1 MSSEAT
7 INREKRTFGI
17 LATLLF
23 HSVLLITFWIT
34 TMAIGSYDVP
44 PPRKEVLIAF
54 EPPKEEMPKNIS
66 IFTASKTNTVGD
78 TKSPVPRSGGAK
90 STSKKTPKPVTTP
103 GKQGTK
109 ASATPDKA
117 STAPQIA
124 KNTVPL
130 TSSNGANAHGDV
142 ERYDPAPDTT
152 VTPINP
158 YALFNPSMVNDG
170 GASQPGATAQLLS
183 ANVFKGGGD
192 DTQTEKSSTTVL
204 GGPSFSLTGR
214 SIVGH
219 MPLPEYSQNLQGRVV
234 VEISVDRD
242 GRVTS
247 AKAGVKGSTV
257 SDAILWNAA
266 KEAALKTK
274 FTSSPTELVQY
285 GTITYV
291 FRLQ

>member
-1 MSSEAT
+1 MRSEAA
-7 INREKRTFGI
+7 INRKKRTVGI

-23 HSVLLITFWIT
+23 HSVLLITFWVN
-34 TMAIGSYDVP
+34 TMAVRSNDMSQT
-44 PPRKEVLIAF
+44 RKEVLIAF

-66 IFTASKTNTVGD
+66 IFTTSKTNTVGD

-90 STSKKTPKPVTTP
+90 STSRITPKPVTTP

-109 ASATPDKA
+109 VSAMPDQP
-117 STAPQIA
+117 STAPQVA

-170 GASQPGATAQLLS
+170 GTVQQGATAQILS
-183 ANVFKGGGD
+183 ANVFRGGGD
-192 DTQTEKSSTTVL
+192 DTQTEKSATTVL
-204 GGPSFSLTGR
+204 GGQSFSLTGR
-214 SIVGH
+214 SIVGQ
-219 MPLPEYSQNLQGRVV
+219 MPLPEYSKDLQGRVV
-234 VEISVDRD
+234 VEISVNRD

-257 SDAILWNAA
+257 ADAVLWDAA

>member
-7 INREKRTFGI
+7 INREKRTVGVI
-17 LATLLF
+17 ATLVF
-23 HSVLLITFWIT
+23 HSALLITFWIA
-34 TMAIGSYDVP
+34 TMAVRSYDVP

-54 EPPKEEMPKNIS
+54 EPPKEETPKNIS
-66 IFTASKTNTVGD
+66 IFTTNKTNTVGE
-78 TKSPVPRSGGAK
+78 TKSVPRSGGAK
-90 STSKKTPKPVTTP
+90 STSRKTPKPVTTP

-109 ASATPDKA
+109 ASATPDKP
-117 STAPQIA
+117 STAPQVA
-124 KNTVPL
+124 KNTTPL

-170 GASQPGATAQLLS
+170 GASQQGATAQLLS
-183 ANVFKGGGD
+183 ATVFKGGGD

-214 SIVGH
+214 SIVGK
-219 MPLPEYSQNLQGRVV
+219 MPVPDYSQNLQGSVV

-247 AKAGVKGSTV
+247 AKAGAKGSTV
-257 SDAILWNAA
+257 SDAILWSAA
-266 KEAALKTK
+266 KEAALKTR